1 MQAAINWFEIPV
13 ANLDRAQA
21 FYEKVLA
28 RKLQRAEFGD
38 GLVHAVFPSDEAAT
52 TGCLQTGPRPQ
63 SNVGSG
69 VRIYLDCSP
78 SLAAALDRALAAGAQ
93 VLQARTELPGDLGCY
108 AVIADTEGNEVG
120 LHALQ

>member
-13 ANLDRAQA
+13 INLDRAQD
-21 FYEKVLA
+21 FYEKVLD

-38 GLVHAVFPSDEAAT
+38 GLVHAVFPHGDNAT
-52 TGCLQTGPRPQ
+52 GGCLQTGPRPAA
-63 SNVGSG
+63 NLTSG
-69 VRIYLDCSP
+69 VRVYLDCSP
-78 SLAAALDRALAAGAQ
+78 SLGAALDRAMTAGAK
-93 VLQARTELPGDLGCY
+93 VLQPRTDLPGDLGCY